1 MRPAAYIRVSSIDQT
16 EGYSLDSQRRII
28 ADYCRAKG
36 WPEPRVF
43 ADEGVS
49 AFTDE
54 LERRPAFRAV
64 LAAAEARHIDAVV
77 ILDVDRFAR
86 SALTALW
93 AKDQL
98 QRHGCL
104 FLSVYQGWDFGS
116 PDGHLLFTVNSGVA
130 EYYSRQLSRKVRAGL
145 EQKRLAGGHVGGVPY
160 GAVRVAGRLTVDPAY
175 AEPLAYVLGLIPR
188 LGPGPLATRLNV
200 EGVPTQRGGRWQ
212 PRTIYALAERSGW
225 LLDHP
230 EPWPTLHR
238 AAADRATMPRV
249 RRDRTVRMLSGL
261 MKCPCGGTLV
271 YHGERRGNG
280 RPDRQTVICYSRKL
294 RPTGYGCS
302 VPHTYADVYED
313 LVSAWV
319 VALPDLRDVEP
330 VERDVGAERAA
341 LAERRR
347 RLGQSY
353 RDLTIAEGEYLREK
367 AALDRLDAALPRA
380 PVDWRELGR
389 WVATLQADW
398 CALTPAARN
407 AALRRLIRGVLV
419 EGRAAEVLP
428 LPALAELLAAI

>member
-1 MRPAAYIRVSSIDQT
+1 MRAGGYIRVSSEDQV
-16 EGYSLDSQRRII
+16 EGFSLDYQRRVV
-28 ADYCRAKG
+28 AEYCAAKG
-36 WPEPRVF
+36 WQVARWFED
-43 ADEGVS
+43 AGVS
-49 AFTDE
+49 AFTDD
-54 LERRPAFRAV
+54 LERRPAFSDA
-64 LAAAEARHIDAVV
+64 LSAAEARDIAVLV

-93 AKDQL
+93 AKARL
-98 QRHGCL
+98 EKFGCGFVSIL
-104 FLSVYQGWDFGS
+104 QGWDFAS
-116 PDGHLLFTVNSGVA
+116 PDGHLMFTVNSGVA

-160 GAVRVAGRLTVDPAY
+160 GALRVGGRLTVDPAW
-175 AEPLAYVLGLIPR
+175 ADPLAYVLSLIPVM
-188 LGPGPLATRLNV
+188 GPGPLATRLNV

-225 LLDHP
+225 LLDQP
-230 EPWPTLHR
+230 EPWPSLYRPVAHR
-238 AAADRATMPRV
+238 ASLPRV

-280 RPDRQTVICYSRKL
+280 RPDRQTVLCYSRRL
-294 RPTGYGCS
+294 RPNGYGCKIN
-302 VPHTYADVYED
+302 HTYADVYEGQ
-313 LVSAWV
+313 VTAWLL
-319 VALPDLRDVEP
+319 ALPDLRDVEP

-353 RDLTIAEGEYLREK
+353 RDMTIGEAEYLREK

-380 PVDWRELGR
+380 PTDWRQLGTMIAATQAR
-389 WVATLQADW
+389 W
-398 CALTPAARN
+398 CGLTPAAQN
-407 AALRRLIRGVLV
+407 AALRRLIVGVVV
-419 EGRAAEVLP
+419 EGRTATVLP
-428 LPALAELLAAI
+428 TPALAALLAAI